1 MGERKEKNK
10 DKEGRK
16 KKKRDDTW
24 GSEERVEGKV
34 EKKLRKKAEKTLKK
48 LRRKAEDVDINTP
61 QLSKMKIRA
70 TVVPLSQDIKDELE
84 MDEFVDVTCHSNLY
98 VVKEQDDEDD
108 IDRLCNFRSLK
119 AVKKAVLGSRSDG
132 DGEDNHTLN
141 KSKGVKKEK
150 NKEVGVA
157 DMSSGSDEHQS
168 DGAESDTNPKNL
180 CSSVSKK

>member
-1 MGERKEKNK
+1 MG
-10 DKEGRK
+10 
-16 KKKRDDTW
+16 
-24 GSEERVEGKV
+24 
-34 EKKLRKKAEKTLKK
+34 
-48 LRRKAEDVDINTP
+48 
-61 QLSKMKIRA
+61 KIRA

-98 VVKEQDDEDD
+98 VAKEQDDEDD

-119 AVKKAVLGSRSDG
+119 AVKKAVLGSSSDG

-168 DGAESDTNPKNL
+168 DGAESDTNPGTKDG
-180 CSSVSKK
+180 SPKKKLKTKRELDSLRRKSEEKPKEKAKSDNENDEVKCEEDEAGIIKEEDGVKEKEEVKDNQDK